1 MPSPCEA
8 PSGGAKPFG
17 SFLAFEKGTRR
28 KGETIG
34 GRYRSNGYAHHPKNP
49 SRQTQSLRDQARSHE
64 EPKTH
69 PCLVSTDDEAT
80 RTALHNAHHETLSAN
95 EDPGMID
102 IRGLSYFVSQIEN
115 LSHWQRYA
123 EDVLGMQ
130 VNPAPGGGLYVK
142 MDERPFRMLI
152 VEGAEARYLASGWE
166 LANETAFKA
175 ALEHLS
181 AAGIEWQPGSAAEI
195 EQRGVQA
202 LVKLT
207 DPSGNCHELS
217 WGHRSDCLPFVSP
230 QGVPRFI
237 TGDMGLGH
245 TVLPAPNFD
254 ATLAFAKDVLG
265 FELSDIFNF
274 RPDPSVAPIRIH
286 FLHCQNAR
294 HHSLALAEYPV
305 PSGCVHVMVEVDSMT
320 EVGRAHDR
328 LRAHE
333 VALSATLGQHLNDR
347 MTSFY
352 MKTPSGF
359 DLEYGF
365 GGLQVDWAEHSAF
378 EFTRVSIWGH
388 DFSVGQR

>member
-1 MPSPCEA
+1 
-8 PSGGAKPFG
+8 
-17 SFLAFEKGTRR
+17 
-28 KGETIG
+28 
-34 GRYRSNGYAHHPKNP
+34 
-49 SRQTQSLRDQARSHE
+49 
-64 EPKTH
+64 
-69 PCLVSTDDEAT
+69 
-80 RTALHNAHHETLSAN
+80 
-95 EDPGMID
+95 MID

-115 LSHWQRYA
+115 LSQWQRYA

-130 VNPAPGGGLYVK
+130 VHAAPGGGLYVK
-142 MDERPFRMLI
+142 MDERPFRMLV
-152 VEGAEARYLASGWE
+152 VEGDAPRYLASGWE
-166 LANETAFKA
+166 LASEQAFVQ
-175 ALEHLS
+175 ALQHLERRGVQWQ
-181 AAGIEWQPGSAAEI
+181 AGTDQAI

-202 LVKLT
+202 LVTLT
-207 DPSGNCHELS
+207 DPSGNQHELS
-217 WGHRSDCLPFVSP
+217 WGHRSDCQPFVSP

-245 TVLPAPNFD
+245 TVLPAPQFD

-265 FELSDIFNF
+265 FGLSDIFNF
-274 RPDPSVAPIRIH
+274 RPDPSAPPVRIH
-286 FLHCQNAR
+286 FLHCRNAR

-328 LRAHE
+328 LQAHGGQ
-333 VALSATLGQHLNDR
+333 LSATLGQHLNDR

-359 DLEYGF
+359 DLEYGY

-388 DFSVGQR
+388 DFSVGQQQGATS

>member
-1 MPSPCEA
+1 
-8 PSGGAKPFG
+8 
-17 SFLAFEKGTRR
+17 
-28 KGETIG
+28 
-34 GRYRSNGYAHHPKNP
+34 
-49 SRQTQSLRDQARSHE
+49 
-64 EPKTH
+64 
-69 PCLVSTDDEAT
+69 
-80 RTALHNAHHETLSAN
+80 
-95 EDPGMID
+95 MIE
-102 IRGLSYFVSQIEN
+102 IRGLGYFVAQVEN

-130 VNPAPGGGLYVK
+130 VRPAPAGGLYVK

-152 VEGAEARYLASGWE
+152 VEGSEARYVASGWE
-166 LANETAFKA
+166 LASEQAFNA
-175 ALEHLS
+175 ALRHLD
-181 AAGIEWQPGSAAEI
+181 GQGVEWQAGSAEAL

-202 LVKLT
+202 LVSVV
-207 DPSGNCHELS
+207 DPSGNRHELS

-230 QGVPRFI
+230 QGVTRFI

-265 FELSDIFNF
+265 FSLSDIFNF
-274 RPDPSVAPIRIH
+274 RPDPSAPPIRIH
-286 FLHCQNAR
+286 FLHCGNAR

-328 LRAHE
+328 HLAQG
-333 VALSATLGQHLNDR
+333 VKLSATLGQHLNDR

-365 GGLQVDWAEHSAF
+365 GGLQVDWAQHSAF

-388 DFSVGQR
+388 DFSVGQQGA